1 MDNLETLIVQKKAGY
16 NFYFESNLY
25 ENQIVNSTDFDAD
38 RKRITTYK
46 NTSGT
51 FNTRLGLS
59 GNKTF
64 KKDAHTL
71 KLTLGANINYGLS
84 KGFNNGVEFEARTFN
99 VTPRVNLNYDFGE
112 LFSMNS
118 SYSVPISKT
127 NYTNYFINSASI
139 VTHKLS
145 LQTTNYWPKN
155 WMFGNDF
162 SYNYNS
168 NIADGFKKIFIYGI
182 QVCLIAFLIKR

>member
-1 MDNLETLIVQKKAGY
+1 M
-16 NFYFESNLY
+16 
-25 ENQIVNSTDFDAD
+25 
-38 RKRITTYK
+38 
-46 NTSGT
+46 
-51 FNTRLGLS
+51 
-59 GNKTF
+59 
-64 KKDAHTL
+64 
-71 KLTLGANINYGLS
+71 
-84 KGFNNGVEFEARTFN
+84 
-99 VTPRVNLNYDFGE
+99 TPRVNLNYDFGE

-127 NYTNYFINSASI
+127 NYTNYFINSANI

-168 NIADGFKKIFIYGI
+168 NIADGFKKDFY
-182 QVCLIAFLIKR
+182 LWNTSLSYSFFDKKMIAKVKVYDVLNQNQNATRVVTSAAIRDEENIVLRRYEMFSLTYKIEKFAGKEKTNSK